1 MDDLN
6 RKIEDTMHK
15 AGQKVRE
22 VADGINRS
30 ISQAGPQ
37 LQADSEEFIRYL
49 NDDVVPAVRARSA
62 EVLRIAAEK
71 LQQLAASFEKK

>member
-6 RKIEDTMHK
+6 RKFEDTMHK

-37 LQADSEEFIRYL
+37 IQADSEEFIKYL
-49 NDDVVPAVRARSA
+49 NEDVVPAVRTRSA
-62 EVLRIAAEK
+62 EALRIAADK
-71 LQQLAASFEKK
+71 LHQLAASFEKK